1 MISHDVFQ
9 QWGWDRINSTGLLHG
24 GNKISTSNLLVRAT
38 AKLYMQ
44 KLVQNRSLRCTDASA
59 EK

>member
-24 GNKISTSNLLVRAT
+24 GNKMSTSNLLVRAT

-44 KLVQNRSLRCTDASA
+44 NRSLRCTDASA